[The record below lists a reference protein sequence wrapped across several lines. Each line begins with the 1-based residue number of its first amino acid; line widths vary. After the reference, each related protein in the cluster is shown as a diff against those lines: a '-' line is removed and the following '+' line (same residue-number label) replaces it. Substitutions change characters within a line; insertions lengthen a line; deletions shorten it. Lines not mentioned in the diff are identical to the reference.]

1 MMKLTKCFLAI
12 GLATA
17 FSACDM
23 FEYHPYDLDVSG
35 PTDINRTNIGII
47 ERSMQG
53 KNEFSF
59 AVISDT
65 QRWYD
70 ETEDAV
76 KAINN
81 RNDID
86 FVLHTGDLSDFGA
99 KLEMVKQRD
108 ILNKLKV
115 PYVCILGNHDCVA
128 TGELLFN
135 KIFGPNN
142 FAFSAGNIRFICLNT
157 NALEFDYSE
166 AVPDFGFISDQIA
179 NFPETAQKTIVA
191 MHAGPYSE
199 QFNNNTA
206 LVFQAYIRRFPQ
218 LQFCVYGHGHS
229 VSVDDFFD
237 DGTIYYQCACA
248 KKRTFLHF
256 KIHKDSYDYEVVEF

>member
-47 ERSMQG
+47 ERSLQG

-199 QFNNNTA
+199 QFQQQHRPGFPSLHPTLPTTPILRLRSRTLGVCRRLLRRRDNLLPMRLRKKKDFPT
-206 LVFQAYIRRFPQ
+206 FQNSQRQ
-218 LQFCVYGHGHS
+218 L
-229 VSVDDFFD
+229 
-237 DGTIYYQCACA
+237 
-248 KKRTFLHF
+248 
-256 KIHKDSYDYEVVEF
+256 